1 MQFAGGAQD
10 NGIMLLDEFEP
21 VHRSV
26 EPGNDLRIM
35 LTITDLPATWQ
46 CMLGRSQVR
55 IEEKTVE
62 FLPFF
67 DDLQRLVFI
76 DYSSNVN
83 LKAACDKIEQVLDKY
98 DIHIKHMSPEAKR
111 CIESCGFSTMDQL
124 HHVGEDLYKRTD
136 MCYVV
141 NRSLEGNCTLDED
154 ILHIVSLIYY
164 SLQTQCFQTEKC
176 VYRGMCVEWD
186 PALNA
191 GSMFVSHRFMSA
203 SFDPSTALIWMAS
216 PSNINRNSIGEG
228 VFMVIQS
235 ETGLYEDHGDDYF
248 GEEAEVIFLPDTC
261 FEVLDVHKG
270 VNAADYVRQLPRI
283 RSLNLNFE
291 HVTVVVCKEISA
303 EDFKQCK
310 NDTEYIGFDHLNGT
324 Y

>member
-10 NGIMLLDEFEP
+10 NDIKLPGEFEP
-21 VHRSV
+21 GNNPPLEFTHTALPGMWQLKLGHSQPRIVGKTFESV
-26 EPGNDLRIM
+26 PL
-35 LTITDLPATWQ
+35 
-46 CMLGRSQVR
+46 
-55 IEEKTVE
+55 
-62 FLPFF
+62 F
-67 DDLQRLVFI
+67 DDLQILVFI

-83 LKAACDKIEQVLDKY
+83 LEAACDTIEQVLDKY

-141 NRSLEGNCTLDED
+141 NRSLEGNCAPDEG

-164 SLQTQCFQTEKC
+164 SLQTQCFQTKKC

-203 SFDPSTALIWMAS
+203 SFDPFTALIWMAS
-216 PSNINRNSIGEG
+216 AGNINRNSIGEW

-235 ETGLYEDHGDDYF
+235 ETGLYEDHGDNDY

-283 RSLNLNFE
+283 RSFNLNFE